1 MFPLDSAFRIPPRL
15 KFSVLGCRAAEC
27 ACKFQHQG
35 GGARRTWSP
44 RPTWATQPDLVPSTK
59 NLVHPRACLTYSH
72 TTLVGT
78 GKNHPRIFTTMD
90 SSQHP
95 WHHQGRLIKATRTQL
110 SDYSSHGSRGTK
122 EGILPVS
129 SAESHSCQ
137 ATVVGQDPTG
147 RSPEKRFGNKLVTQ
161 PPFLPPLLPNRVS
174 LSPPPGP
181 FILLSSKHLFTI

>member
-15 KFSVLGCRAAEC
+15 KFSILGCRAVEC

-35 GGARRTWSP
+35 GGARRMWSP

-59 NLVHPRACLTYSH
+59 NLVPSKGMSYSH

-78 GKNHPRIFTTMD
+78 GKNHPRIFTTTMD

-110 SDYSSHGSRGTK
+110 SDSSSHGSRGTK

-147 RSPEKRFGNKLVTQ
+147 RSPEKKVREQTSHTTS
-161 PPFLPPLLPNRVS
+161 LPPSAP
-174 LSPPPGP
+174 
-181 FILLSSKHLFTI
+181 T